1 MMKTM
6 ENQLTSEE
14 RAILLKLARQA
25 MESAVRGTNLEPL
38 DLQSL
43 PERLRQHG
51 ATFVTLTREGE
62 LRGCIGALEPQTAL
76 AEDVREHA
84 IAAAQQDFRFPPV
97 QFTELPKINIEI
109 SRLTVAQDL
118 DYESSQDLLNRIRPQ
133 VDGVIISDGWHRAT
147 FLPQVWDK
155 LPDPET
161 FLSHL
166 CLKMGASPD
175 LWRRKKLRVQVY
187 QVEEFHE

>member
-1 MMKTM
+1 MKIM

-14 RAILLKLARQA
+14 RNILLTLARQA
-25 MESAVRGTNLEPL
+25 MESAVHGRKLESL
-38 DLQSL
+38 NLQSL
-43 PERLRQHG
+43 PESLRQYG
-51 ATFVTLTREGE
+51 ATFVTLTRKGE

-76 AEDVREHA
+76 ANDVREHA

-97 QFTELPKINIEI
+97 QPAELPEINIEI
-109 SRLTVAQDL
+109 SRLTLAQNL
-118 DYESSQDLLNRIRPQ
+118 DYGSPQDLLRLLRPR
-133 VDGVIISDGWHRAT
+133 VDGVIISEGWHRAT

-175 LWRRKKLRVQVY
+175 LWRRKRLQVQVY

>member
-1 MMKTM
+1 MKTM

>member
-1 MMKTM
+1 METM
-6 ENQLTSEE
+6 DNQLTSEE

-25 MESAVRGTNLEPL
+25 MESAVHGTKLEPL
-38 DLQSL
+38 DLKCL
-43 PERLRQHG
+43 PESLRIHG
-51 ATFVTLTREGE
+51 ATFVTLTKEGE
-62 LRGCIGALEPQTAL
+62 LRGCIGALEPQKAL

-97 QFTELPKINIEI
+97 QSVELPMINIEI
-109 SRLTVAQDL
+109 SRLTAPQDL
-118 DYESSQDLLNRIRPQ
+118 DYVSPQDLLTRLRPH
-133 VDGVIISDGWHRAT
+133 VDGVIIWDSYNRAT

-155 LPDPET
+155 IPDAET

-175 LWRRKKLRVQVY
+175 LWRRKTLRVQVY

>member
-1 MMKTM
+1 M

-25 MESAVRGTNLEPL
+25 MESAVREVKLESL
-38 DLQSL
+38 NLQSL
-43 PERLRQHG
+43 PEPLRQRG
-51 ATFVTLTREGE
+51 ATFVTLTRKGE
-62 LRGCIGALEPQTAL
+62 LRGCIGALEPQTTL

-97 QFTELPKINIEI
+97 QPSELPEINIEI
-109 SRLTVAQDL
+109 SRLTIPQDL
-118 DYESSQDLLNRIRPQ
+118 DYDSPENLINRIRPH
-133 VDGVIISDGWHRAT
+133 VDGVIIFDGWNRAT
-147 FLPQVWDK
+147 FLPQVWEK

-161 FLSHL
+161 FFSHL
-166 CLKMGASPD
+166 CMKMGASPD

>member
-1 MMKTM
+1 MRQM
-6 ENQLTSEE
+6 EKQLTSDE
-14 RAILLKLARQA
+14 RNILLKLARQA
-25 MESAVRGTNLEPL
+25 MESAVRGARLESI
-38 DLQSL
+38 DLEGL
-43 PERLRQHG
+43 PESLRQLG
-51 ATFVTLTREGE
+51 ASFVTLTSEGE

-97 QFTELPKINIEI
+97 QPNELPKINIEI
-109 SRLTVAQDL
+109 SRLSMAQDL
-118 DYESSQDLLNRIRPQ
+118 DYGSVQDLINRLRPH
-133 VDGVIISDGWHRAT
+133 VDGVIISDGWNRAT
-147 FLPQVWDK
+147 FLPQVWEK

-166 CLKMGASPD
+166 CMKMGASPD
-175 LWRRKKLRVQVY
+175 LWRRKKLRIQVY